1 MIEFNNL
8 SRWHGDVIAIN
19 DVSVQVGSGITAVL
33 GPNGSGKSSLLRL
46 AVGLLRPNQ
55 GTVRVLGE
63 NPWDNPALMRR
74 IGYVPEGP
82 SPWPERTGRACVE
95 RAAELSGLGSA
106 APAAATRALREV
118 GMSFEADRA
127 SGGYS
132 HGMTQRLKLAMA
144 WVHEPEVLVLDE
156 PLVGTDPL
164 ARRDLLVAMA
174 GQARHGRTLVVA
186 THVLADV
193 DDLGGSI
200 LLLNR
205 GRLVAHGAVPEVR
218 ELLDQAARTIRIG
231 TPDPKGLGRRMWD
244 WPSVLSVESDEH
256 AVIVRTRSPA
266 AFHAELQR
274 LGATGGVT
282 SITSPDDSVEAVFEH
297 LVR

>member
-1 MIEFNNL
+1 
-8 SRWHGDVIAIN
+8 
-19 DVSVQVGSGITAVL
+19 
-33 GPNGSGKSSLLRL
+33 
-46 AVGLLRPNQ
+46 
-55 GTVRVLGE
+55 
-63 NPWDNPALMRR
+63 
-74 IGYVPEGP
+74 
-82 SPWPERTGRACVE
+82 
-95 RAAELSGLGSA
+95 
-106 APAAATRALREV
+106 
-118 GMSFEADRA
+118 MSFEAARA

-144 WVHEPEVLVLDE
+144 WVHEPEILVLDE

-164 ARRDLLVAMA
+164 ARRDLLAAMA
-174 GQARHGRTLVVA
+174 AQARQGRTLVVA

-205 GRLVAHGAVPEVR
+205 GRLVAHGAVPQVR
-218 ELLDQAARTIRIG
+218 ELLDQAPRTIRVG
-231 TPDPKGLGRRMWD
+231 TPDPKGLGRQMWD
-244 WPSVLSVESDEH
+244 WPSVLSVESGER

-274 LGATGGVT
+274 LGSTGGVT